1 MTFPVSQL
9 SQFHFIRPEWFLALI
24 PLALLFFVVRHWRQ
38 RQSGWQSVV
47 SSHLYQYMTEGK
59 PGKGQRPPF
68 WLLAL
73 GWLIAVTALAGP
85 TWERLPQPVYQLNTG
100 HVLVLDMSLSMRATD
115 VTPDR
120 LTRAKYKAIDLV
132 NAIGEGEM
140 GLVAYAGDAFVISPL
155 TTDASN
161 LTTLL
166 PSLSPEI
173 MPVAGSDPLLG
184 IQTAAELLEQAGYN
198 QGSIFWITDGIER
211 EQQSELQDYVQG
223 LPYEVSVMGVGTA
236 DGAPIKQVNGELL
249 KQTSGA
255 IVIPKMDDSLLRGV
269 AQSGGGRY
277 TGITPDDK
285 DINRLAAL
293 SLNQRQAG
301 DSGPT
306 DDRAGDQWQE
316 LGPYLLLILL
326 PLAAYAFRRGIIVI
340 VMLPLLMPLSPPV
353 SAQSNEPEDQ
363 TQGPV
368 PWWEAPF
375 MNRDQE
381 GLASYEQQQFE
392 QAAELFEDPAW
403 QGAAQYKAGNY
414 EAALES
420 YSKLDTPDA
429 LYNQG
434 NALARLGRLEDA
446 IEKYNDVLEQQP
458 DNEDAAENKALLEK
472 LKEQQEQQDQ
482 QQQNQGDQNQQQD
495 QQNQEN
501 GDQSQQGDGES
512 QNQQAQQ
519 DNGDS
524 SDSDN
529 KQSQED
535 QQNQNGSQDN
545 AGEQDPQSST
555 DQNPPSDNAD
565 DQNNEQQ
572 DATPEAGEPEQ
583 GKPEQQQNAQSAA
596 AQGEL
601 TDEEKEAQQRL
612 ENLMRRVPDDPA
624 YLLKRK
630 MQLEA
635 QQRRRQRMPTN
646 QREW

>member
-1 MTFPVSQL
+1 MTFELSQL
-9 SQFHFIRPEWFLALI
+9 AQFHFLRPEWFVALV
-24 PLALLFFVVRHWRQ
+24 PLAILFFIVRHWRQ

-59 PGKGQRPPF
+59 PGKGTRPPF
-68 WLLAL
+68 WLLAF

-120 LTRAKYKAIDLV
+120 LTRAKYKAIDLI
-132 NAIGEGEM
+132 NEIGEGEM

-211 EQQSELQDYVQG
+211 EQQTELQDYVQG
-223 LPYEVSVMGVGTA
+223 LPYDVSIMGVGTA
-236 DGAPIKQVNGELL
+236 DGAPIKQINGELL

-255 IVIPKMDDSLLRGV
+255 IVIPTMDDDLLRGV
-269 AQSGGGRY
+269 AKSGGGRY
-277 TGITPDDK
+277 TGITPDDS
-285 DINRLAAL
+285 DIAYLASL

-316 LGPYLLLILL
+316 LGPYLLLVLL
-326 PLAAYAFRRGIIVI
+326 PFAAYAFRRGVI
-340 VMLPLLMPLSPPV
+340 VVMLLPLLMPLSPPV
-353 SAQSNEPEDQ
+353 SAQTESAASSAQ
-363 TQGPV
+363 SSL
-368 PWWEAPF
+368 PWWETPF
-375 MNRDQE
+375 LNRDQE
-381 GLASYEQQQFE
+381 GLASFKEQQFGK
-392 QAAELFEDPAW
+392 AAELFDDPSW

-420 YSKLDTPDA
+420 FSKLNTPDA

-434 NALARLGRLEDA
+434 NALARLGKLDEA
-446 IEKYNDVLEQQP
+446 IDKYNEVLAQQP
-458 DNEDAAENKALLEK
+458 DNKDAAENKALLEK
-472 LKEQQEQQDQ
+472 LKEQQEQQEQ
-482 QQQNQGDQNQQQD
+482 QQQDQNNQDQQQD
-495 QQNQEN
+495 QQNQDN
-501 GDQSQQGDGES
+501 SDASQQGNGED
-512 QNQQAQQ
+512 QNQQGEQNDAA
-519 DNGDS
+519 S
-524 SDSDN
+524 SDSENDS
-529 KQSQED
+529 QSQSENESEQSNDGQQSPEQEQSADESEEQND
-535 QQNQNGSQDN
+535 QKQD
-545 AGEQDPQSST
+545 GEPQ
-555 DQNPPSDNAD
+555 PA
-565 DQNNEQQ
+565 EQQ
-572 DATPEAGEPEQ
+572 DEQ
-583 GKPEQQQNAQSAA
+583 DAQQQAQSAA

-612 ENLMRRVPDDPA
+612 DNLMRRVPDDPA
-624 YLLKRK
+624 FLLKRK

>member
-9 SQFHFIRPEWFLALI
+9 AQFHFIRPEWFIALV
-24 PLALLFFVVRHWRQ
+24 PLAILFFLVRHWRQ

-47 SSHLYQYMTEGK
+47 ASHLYHSMTEGK
-59 PGKGQRPPF
+59 PGKGVRPPF
-68 WLLAL
+68 WLLAF

-120 LTRAKYKAIDLV
+120 LTRAKYKAIDLI
-132 NAIGEGEM
+132 NEIGEGEM

-211 EQQSELQDYVQG
+211 EQQTELQDYVQG
-223 LPYEVSVMGVGTA
+223 LPYDVSVMGVGTA

-255 IVIPKMDDSLLRGV
+255 IVIPKMDDSLLRGI
-269 AQSGGGRY
+269 AQAGGGRY
-277 TGITPDDK
+277 TDITPDDS
-285 DINRLAAL
+285 DIAHLASL

-316 LGPYLLLILL
+316 LGPYLLLLLL
-326 PLAAYAFRRGIIVI
+326 PFAAYAFRRGVL
-340 VMLPLLMPLSPPV
+340 VMMLLPLLMPLSPPA
-353 SAQSNEPEDQ
+353 SAQKEEATTS
-363 TQGPV
+363 TQDAL
-368 PWWEAPF
+368 PWWETPF
-375 MNRDQE
+375 LNRDQE
-381 GLASYEQQQFE
+381 GLASFRQEQFGK
-392 QAAELFEDPAW
+392 AAELFDDPSW

-414 EAALES
+414 EAALAS
-420 YSKLDTPDA
+420 FSKLNTPDA

-434 NALARLGRLEDA
+434 NALARLGKLDDA
-446 IEKYNDVLEQQP
+446 IEKYDAVLAQQP
-458 DNEDAAENKALLEK
+458 DNKDAAENKALLEK
-472 LKEQQEQQDQ
+472 LKQQQEQQ
-482 QQQNQGDQNQQQD
+482 QQQNQNNQNQQQD
-495 QQNQEN
+495 QQNQDDSNASQQGN
-501 GDQSQQGDGES
+501 GEDQNQQGEQNDSEPSAGDTDQSQQQNQDGGAQGEDNQQQPEQEQSADESEEQNDQKQDGE
-512 QNQQAQQ
+512 
-519 DNGDS
+519 
-524 SDSDN
+524 
-529 KQSQED
+529 
-535 QQNQNGSQDN
+535 
-545 AGEQDPQSST
+545 PQPT
-555 DQNPPSDNAD
+555 
-565 DQNNEQQ
+565 EQQ
-572 DATPEAGEPEQ
+572 DEQ
-583 GKPEQQQNAQSAA
+583 DAQQQAQSAA
-596 AQGEL
+596 AAGEL

-612 ENLMRRVPDDPA
+612 DNLMRRVPDDPA
-624 YLLKRK
+624 FLLKRK